1 MREDSNAETITARRG
16 SAVIRLER
24 RRRRRRVL
32 QRMLNPKLEKDLEQ
46 GVRSSEGA
54 LALFELRIKALI
66 GFDPNN
72 FFY

>member
-1 MREDSNAETITARRG
+1 MPKRLPLVEGARSSGSNEEEKKK
-16 SAVIRLER
+16 SAPTDA
-24 RRRRRRVL
+24 
-32 QRMLNPKLEKDLEQ
+32 QPKLEKDLEQ

>member
-1 MREDSNAETITARRG
+1 
-16 SAVIRLER
+16 
-24 RRRRRRVL
+24 
-32 QRMLNPKLEKDLEQ
+32 MLNPKLEKDLEQ

>member
-16 SAVIRLER
+16 SAVIRLE
-24 RRRRRRVL
+24 RRRRRVL